1 MWCYACVCCQQR
13 GRDSYHQML
22 RGRHWDGIDHH
33 RVANLSNRN
42 CQNLSFQQAQLN
54 FRWNPRYSAMRTY
67 LTISYNLRIRK
78 RVLFMC
84 MGIDGL
90 LGEENMKYWNTHFK
104 NQSWGKPVLIE
115 DFVEASKQ
123 VEHFLL
129 ILHEETA
136 TDGVLQHDSWRWN
149 SATTRS

>member
-1 MWCYACVCCQQR
+1 
-13 GRDSYHQML
+13 ML

-90 LGEENMKYWNTHFK
+90 LGEENMKY
-104 NQSWGKPVLIE
+104 
-115 DFVEASKQ
+115 
-123 VEHFLL
+123 
-129 ILHEETA
+129 
-136 TDGVLQHDSWRWN
+136 
-149 SATTRS
+149 

>member
-1 MWCYACVCCQQR
+1 MWCYTCVCCQQR
-13 GRDSYHQML
+13 GRDSCHQML
-22 RGRHWDGIDHH
+22 RGRHWDGIDHQ
-33 RVANLSNRN
+33 RVANLSNIETVKTI
-42 CQNLSFQQAQLN
+42 LSNKHSSISGGIPAIRRCAHISQ
-54 FRWNPRYSAMRTY
+54 SH
-67 LTISYNLRIRK
+67 TISVSGK
-78 RVLFMC
+78 EFMMC

>member
-1 MWCYACVCCQQR
+1 MRACVVNSAEGTHITKCLEEDTGMALIITGWQTFP
-13 GRDSYHQML
+13 
-22 RGRHWDGIDHH
+22 IET
-33 RVANLSNRN
+33 VKTFLSNKH
-42 CQNLSFQQAQLN
+42 QLN
-54 FRWNPRYSAMRTY
+54 FRWNPRYSATRTY

>member
-1 MWCYACVCCQQR
+1 MRACVVNSAEGTHITKCLGEDTGMALTITGWQTFPIETVKT
-13 GRDSYHQML
+13 L
-22 RGRHWDGIDHH
+22 
-33 RVANLSNRN
+33 LSNKH
-42 CQNLSFQQAQLN
+42 QLN